1 MEETYGMCRIGA
13 IKSKNYTHPS
23 KALLLM
29 QSQQKGHDN
38 SGFAM
43 VMQDLGGIFEGYK
56 HLPTL
61 SMACTDE
68 GLNLAENILHEAGFR
83 RILQWVPETFPSD
96 ELDIIA
102 MPNYVFQT
110 FSYPKNVKNASQGE
124 KEELLLDM
132 RLKMRAVLE
141 PDDQGYVY
149 SFWPDVVTLKEIG
162 DPRDI
167 GTFFNLWEPDKNF
180 TAKVITAQCRQ
191 NTNYDIV
198 RYAAHPFF
206 LQGYTGLANGENTFY
221 QKNKEMQDNLHRGYI
236 GFESDSQCFL
246 YSLHYVHRQLKWP
259 LKYFKHVITPL
270 PFAELNDREDAEQLI
285 AIRQSLANL
294 EINGPNTIIGVLPD
308 NTMFTCCDAKK
319 LRPVVVG
326 RTEDTV
332 VISSEVCGINEILP
346 ERDWATDIYPNEREI
361 VVINEELEIAR
372 WKQ

>member
-1 MEETYGMCRIGA
+1 MCRIGA
-13 IKSKNYTHPS
+13 IKSIHYIHPS
-23 KALLLM
+23 QALLLM

-43 VMQDLGGIFEGYK
+43 VMQDLGGIFEDYK

-61 SMACTDE
+61 SLACTDE
-68 GLNLAENILHEAGFR
+68 GLKVAEDILHGAGFQR
-83 RILQWVPETFPSD
+83 LLQWVPEINPLPG
-96 ELDIIA
+96 LDINA
-102 MPNYVFQT
+102 MPNYVFET
-110 FSYPKNVKNASQGE
+110 FDYPKHYKKAEQKE

-132 RLKMRAVLE
+132 RLKLRSALE
-141 PDDQGYVY
+141 QDEMGFVY

-167 GTFFNLWEPDKNF
+167 GTYFNLWQPDDKF

-206 LQGYTGLANGENTFY
+206 LQGYTALANGENTFY
-221 QKNKEMQDNLHRGYI
+221 QKNMDMQQKLHRGYL

-246 YSLHYVHRQLKWP
+246 YSMHYVHRELGWP
-259 LKYFKHVITPL
+259 LEYYKHVITPL
-270 PFAELNDREDAEQLI
+270 PFEEMADRPDRDVLLS
-285 AIRQSLANL
+285 IRQSLAHL

-308 NTMFTCCDAKK
+308 GTLFTCCDAKK
-319 LRPVVVG
+319 LRPVVMG
-326 RTEDTV
+326 RSSEM
-332 VISSEVCGINEILP
+332 VIIASEVCGINELLP
-346 ERDWATDIYPNEREI
+346 DRRWEEDIYPNEREI
-361 VVINEELEIAR
+361 VTINSALEVQR

>member
-1 MEETYGMCRIGA
+1 MCRIGA
-13 IKSKNYTHPS
+13 IKSLDYVHPS
-23 KALLLM
+23 KALQLM

-43 VMQDLGGIFEGYK
+43 MMQDLGGIFADVK

-61 SMACTDE
+61 SLAATDE
-68 GLNLAENILHEAGFR
+68 GVRLAEQILGDAGFHR
-83 RILQWVPETFPSD
+83 VHQYVPKVYPAKG
-96 ELDIIA
+96 LDIQA
-102 MPNYVFQT
+102 MPNYVYQT
-110 FSYPKNVKNASQGE
+110 FDYPTAVKDAAWE
-124 KEELLLDM
+124 VKEALLVEM
-132 RLKMRAVLE
+132 RLRLRAALE
-141 PDDQGYVY
+141 PKEQGFAY
-149 SFWPDVVTLKEIG
+149 SFWPDVLTLKEIG

-167 GTFFNLWEPDKNF
+167 GSYFGLWDADDKF

-206 LQGYTGLANGENTFY
+206 LQGYTALANGENTFY
-221 QKNKEMQDNLHRGYI
+221 QKNKEFQRTLHPGYI

-246 YSLHYVHRQLKWP
+246 YSLHYVHHELKWP
-259 LKYFKHVITPL
+259 LSYVKHVLTPL
-270 PFAELNDREDAEQLI
+270 PFTEIGKREDQAVLLG
-285 AIRQSLANL
+285 IRQSLAHL

-326 RTEDTV
+326 RNADTV
-332 VISSEVCGINEILP
+332 VISSEVCGINEIMP
-346 ERDWATDIYPNEREI
+346 ERDWQTDIYPNEREV
-361 VVINEELEIAR
+361 VVINEQLEVAR